1 MQNRQRCSRF
11 CVVNSAY
18 ADLPRPV
25 HWALNSLG
33 AFSLAAPHVFSLLS
47 WFLLTWSIDMLQ
59 AAFGMARAGAIFALF
74 DMLKL
79 GTSLFVL
86 ILALDLWS
94 SRAEWSEIV
103 YEIVDDSSEDF
114 VRLLRR

>member
-11 CVVNSAY
+11 SIVSSAY

-47 WFLLTWSIDMLQ
+47 WFLLTWGIDMLQ
-59 AAFGMARAGAIFALF
+59 SDVGMARAGALFAIF
-74 DMLKL
+74 DMMKF

-86 ILALDLWS
+86 ALSREFWA
-94 SRAEWSEIV
+94 SRAEWAEVV

-114 VRLLRR
+114 VSQLRR

>member
-1 MQNRQRCSRF
+1 
-11 CVVNSAY
+11 
-18 ADLPRPV
+18 
-25 HWALNSLG
+25 
-33 AFSLAAPHVFSLLS
+33 
-47 WFLLTWSIDMLQ
+47 
-59 AAFGMARAGAIFALF
+59 
-74 DMLKL
+74 MLKL

-103 YEIVDDSSEDF
+103 YEIIDDSSEDF

>member
-11 CVVNSAY
+11 SVVNSAY

-33 AFSLAAPHVFSLLS
+33 VLSLAAPHVFSLLS
-47 WFLLTWSIDMLQ
+47 WFLLTWGIDMLQ
-59 AAFGMARAGAIFALF
+59 SVFGMARVGAIFALF
-74 DMLKL
+74 DMMKL
-79 GTSLFVL
+79 GTSLFTLV
-86 ILALDLWS
+86 LALDLWS
-94 SRAEWSEIV
+94 SRAEWAEIV
-103 YEIVDDSSEDF
+103 YEIIDDSSEDF